1 MWGGGISKVVYI
13 RFLDIECDQ
22 NPTLTDRPS
31 LHAEIGFLFNFFY
44 DALCQLQVLLISRSF
59 QIAVFSLVRVS

>member
-1 MWGGGISKVVYI
+1 MLSKLVYI

-31 LHAEIGFLFNFFY
+31 LHAEIDFSFKYFN
-44 DALCQLQVLLISRSF
+44 DALCQLQVLLINDGSF
-59 QIAVFSLVRVS
+59 QIAVFSVVRVS